1 MSPLLTSY
9 LSRRGFLQGAAA
21 LLPVGLAAYA
31 PSAQALPERTLAFPR
46 DHGAHLDF
54 ATEWW
59 YITGYASAVSSKN
72 EPRDFGFQVTFFR
85 KSIPSTQGMASK
97 FAAKHIVFAHAALTD
112 VQGKKLHHDQR
123 IARTGFGIAQA
134 SEATTDVKLRDWT
147 LRRLEGYQTDIAAT
161 DFSLNLRFSPT
172 QPLLLQGKQGLSRK
186 GPDPAQASYYYSQP
200 QLVVSGSVSLKGEKF
215 KVLGNGASPS
225 PDASPTSSPSANS
238 PIILPPSAPR
248 AWLDHEWSQALL
260 HPDAVGWD
268 WIGMNL
274 FDGSAVTAFQLRK
287 KDGSALW
294 TGGSFRTPSSSGL
307 QTFIAQPFE
316 VAFSP
321 QKTWTSPRTRASYP
335 TKWIVRTAA
344 DYYTIEA
351 VVDAQEMGTTSGSDT
366 VYWEG
371 LATCHDSNGKLVGR
385 GYLEMTGYAA
395 ALRL

>member
-1 MSPLLTSY
+1 MSPLLLSY
-9 LSRRGFLQGAAA
+9 LAGQLGAGHCVGRRNFLQGSAA
-21 LLPVGLAAYA
+21 LLPHGLSASLAAGIFAGYA
-31 PSAQALPERTLAFPR
+31 PSAHALPERMLAFPR
-46 DHGAHLDF
+46 DHGAHPDF

-59 YITGYASAVSSKN
+59 YITGYASAASNKG

-85 KSIPSTQGMASK
+85 KTIPATQGMASK

-112 VQGKKLHHDQR
+112 VQGKKLYHDQR

-147 LRRLEGYQTDIAAT
+147 LRRLVGYQADINAA
-161 DFSLNLRFSPT
+161 DFSLNLSFSPT
-172 QPLLLQGKQGLSRK
+172 QPLLLQGQLGLSRK

-200 QLVVSGSVSLKGEKF
+200 QLAVSGSVSLKGEKF
-215 KVLGNGASPS
+215 
-225 PDASPTSSPSANS
+225 T
-238 PIILPPSAPR
+238 ILADKTPAR

-268 WIGMNL
+268 WMGMNL

-307 QTFIAQPFE
+307 QTFIAKPFE
-316 VAFSP
+316 VQFSP
-321 QKTWTSPRTRASYP
+321 QRRWTSPRTRAVYP
-335 TKWIVRTAA
+335 TKWMVRTAA
-344 DYYTIEA
+344 DFYTIEA
-351 VVDAQEMGTTSGSDT
+351 VIDAQELGTTSGSDT
-366 VYWEG
+366 IYWEG